1 MKRFLFLLILI
12 PVFGFSQDF
21 ELKSY
26 AETNYIGSDEYLK
39 FTIESNEKV
48 QFNNLTFNNFIIK
61 GGPFNSTSSSTS
73 FINGK
78 IDRSETYTT
87 TYLLAPKKEGEL
99 VIESIKTRVKERD
112 YTTNPITIIV
122 YKPGIEINRSFGFRN
137 IQLRDSESVQFPFFS
152 KNFNNGQNLI
162 DNTYFKFS
170 SPAFLRTFSTEL
182 NNTQDFI
189 TYINFIHNTR
199 GLGYWNT
206 LTNNKQSKNTISDC
220 LYAFP
225 INDVTFDWNKINGF
239 KTYYKTIFNSKT
251 ARKILF
257 DAAID
262 IVSYWCE
269 KLPID
274 FYLDIKNEINK
285 LLKFTDKLKV
295 KSLSEINKL
304 GHYDL
309 RSYWEGFIVRRIT
322 ENGVQIDEI
331 QELLNSGMS
340 ELKKIDQSKLSDVYF
355 KLRVNN
361 DIEVLFKRSRLYLLG
376 VTNNKKIRL
385 KIMPKNL
392 KEIKYFSDETSEY
405 YVFITYDFY
414 GREVYRCTYDN
425 NLNLIE

>member
-1 MKRFLFLLILI
+1 MFPII
-12 PVFGFSQDF
+12 AFGQNTQTD
-21 ELKSY
+21 
-26 AETNYIGSDEYLK
+26 
-39 FTIESNEKV
+39 V
-48 QFNNLTFNNFIIK
+48 
-61 GGPFNSTSSSTS
+61 
-73 FINGK
+73 
-78 IDRSETYTT
+78 
-87 TYLLAPKKEGEL
+87 
-99 VIESIKTRVKERD
+99 
-112 YTTNPITIIV
+112 
-122 YKPGIEINRSFGFRN
+122 NRSFGFRN
-137 IQLRDSESVQFPFFS
+137 IQLTDSESVQSPFYS

-170 SPAFLRTFSTEL
+170 SPAFLRTFSTKL

-206 LTNNKQSKNTISDC
+206 LTNNKQYKNTISDC

-225 INDVTFDWNKINGF
+225 ISDVAFDWNKINGF

-262 IVSYWCE
+262 IVIYWCE

-274 FYLDIKNEINK
+274 FYLDIKDEINK

-309 RSYWEGFIVRRIT
+309 RGYWEGFIIRRIT

-340 ELKKIDQSKLSDVYF
+340 ELEKIDQSKLSDEYF
-355 KLRVNN
+355 KLIVNN
-361 DIEVLFKRSRLYLLG
+361 NIEVLFKKSHLYLKC
-376 VTNNKKIRL
+376 TKNNKKIKL
-385 KIMPKNL
+385 DIMPENL

-405 YVFITYDFY
+405 YVFIVHLDKMVFRY
-414 GREVYRCTYDN
+414 TYDN